1 MFKKILFYLGVAAP
15 FFFLPI
21 PSPWDYIVMFVGIF
35 IISVLPTIASAVALV
50 VCIWA
55 GIVVLSMPFSWLTVV
70 FALFGLFCLI
80 EFGYSFLSG
89 IGVIK

>member
-1 MFKKILFYLGVAAP
+1 MFKKILFYLGVAVP

-21 PSPWDYIVMFVGIF
+21 QSPWDFIVMFVGIF
-35 IISVLPTIASAVALV
+35 IISVLPTIGSAVAIFV
-50 VCIWA
+50 WIWA
-55 GIVVLSMPFSWLTVV
+55 GIVVLSMPFSWFTVV

-89 IGVIK
+89 IGAIK